1 MSLQMAAANH
11 VVTGE
16 KSCIL
21 CSKDFEYAAF
31 VSGVKNVE
39 DLSSIYKGKAFTDQV
54 VVLKKSIVNNG
65 ALHIVDVEIT
75 VKCPHCQSNNRFNQF
90 LTLQS

>member
-1 MSLQMAAANH
+1 
-11 VVTGE
+11 
-16 KSCIL
+16 
-21 CSKDFEYAAF
+21 
-31 VSGVKNVE
+31 
-39 DLSSIYKGKAFTDQV
+39 LSSIYKGKALTHQV

-75 VKCPHCQSNNRFNQF
+75 VQCPHCQSNHRFNQF